1 MRIISQDGMI
11 DIPYENLCF
20 SMDYRDSTRVIVWDI
35 GSNNGDVVT
44 IAKYSTQEKAM
55 KVMEMLREKYLSRME
70 LDGGYDA
77 QSRQCIEEMGELTQ
91 AINKFWR
98 KQLGCGNRELP
109 NNPEEI
115 PVFTKEYDNLIEEM
129 ADVQVTLLQMA
140 YLLKTDIQYM
150 VDIKLDRQLE
160 RIKREHK

>member
-1 MRIISQDGMI
+1 MNEAEKI
-11 DIPYENLCF
+11 
-20 SMDYRDSTRVIVWDI
+20 RVIADH
-35 GSNNGDVVT
+35 
-44 IAKYSTQEKAM
+44 Y
-55 KVMEMLREKYLSRME
+55 
-70 LDGGYDA
+70 GYDA

-109 NNPEEI
+109 NNPYEI

-140 YLLKTDIQYM
+140 YLLKTDIQSM
-150 VDIKLDRQLE
+150 VNIKLDRQLE
-160 RIKREHK
+160 RIKRECVEKSTY

>member
-55 KVMEMLREKYLSRME
+55 KAMEMLRSAYT
-70 LDGGYDA
+70 
-77 QSRQCIEEMGELTQ
+77 EM
-91 AINKFWR
+91 
-98 KQLGCGNRELP
+98 
-109 NNPEEI
+109 
-115 PVFTKEYDNLIEEM
+115 PVVFENVDVPDDV
-129 ADVQVTLLQMA
+129 ADVFKRTKINGIVA
-140 YLLKTDIQYM
+140 ITDDKEPKIEYVNNVVFQFPK
-150 VDIKLDRQLE
+150 DEEGGI
-160 RIKREHK
+160 